1 MANAA
6 AIVDAVRVLVTA
18 VLRLFLKKKRRSEQ

>member
-6 AIVDAVRVLVTA
+6 AIVDAVRALVVV
-18 VLRLFLKKKRRSEQ
+18 VLRLFLKRKRCAGQ